1 MVVVDTWPIFSSSLI
16 QPTFL
21 VVFGNAFPVSVT
33 FGQNVI
39 DLVVLAVD
47 LGEMFGGDSAFKTL
61 YGLLEFMVFVMP
73 ESGFDIGHDIDNVF
87 MLALDAALAFY
98 IQPSVVLPPTQNANR
113 Q

>member
-1 MVVVDTWPIFSSSLI
+1 MLVESASLEI
-16 QPTFL
+16 L
-21 VVFGNAFPVSVT
+21 RHAFPVSVT

-47 LGEMFGGDSAFKTL
+47 LGEMFGGDSAFETL